1 MPGIKVVRPGIYN
14 DPIHIPYHC
23 FKTAKFI
30 HSFFNSLLIVNTAND
45 QKASQFYLKK
55 ILEARVTIFSGQI
68 LLQSMF
74 IFLSK
79 LLPLFVYPLGLAC
92 VLLLAALVNG
102 SNHKR
107 SRIFII
113 LSLVILWLSSTSG
126 ISNLL
131 ARSLEWRYKPPEKI
145 PTSEV
150 IVLLGGGT
158 EPAVYPRSG
167 VEINGAGDRVFYAAQ
182 LYKEGKAPLI
192 LLSGGEITWLNDGS
206 ATPAEDMAKLLI
218 SLDIPRDALI
228 IEDRSR
234 NTYENALYA
243 KELLGEKGINKI
255 LLVTSAMHM
264 PRSVALFEE
273 QGFEVTPLPVD
284 YSVVE
289 DESTENQNS
298 VLVTKILNIIPNAS
312 NLGLT
317 TNALKEYLGSFIY
330 RLQGWL

>member
-1 MPGIKVVRPGIYN
+1 
-14 DPIHIPYHC
+14 
-23 FKTAKFI
+23 
-30 HSFFNSLLIVNTAND
+30 
-45 QKASQFYLKK
+45 
-55 ILEARVTIFSGQI
+55 
-68 LLQSMF
+68 MF

-92 VLLLAALVNG
+92 ILIFLAVI
-102 SNHKR
+102 SNNVRGR
-107 SRIFII
+107 SKTFII
-113 LSLVILWLSSTSG
+113 LALLILWLSSTSG

-131 ARSLEWRYKPPEKI
+131 ARNLEWRYKPPEVI
-145 PTSEV
+145 PSGEV

-158 EPAVYPRSG
+158 ESAAFPRSG
-167 VEINGAGDRVFYAAQ
+167 VEINGAGDRVLYAAQ

-206 ATPAEDMAKLLI
+206 ATPAEDMAEILTLMDVP
-218 SLDIPRDALI
+218 LEALI

-243 KELLGEKGINKI
+243 KELLVEKGINKI

-264 PRSVALFEE
+264 PRSVALFEA

-289 DESTENQNS
+289 NESVEGQNG

-312 NLGLT
+312 NLALT

-330 RLQGWL
+330 QLQGWL